1 MSCMWVSVSDCNQS
15 HIFQLTQLLRQD
27 KDLQI
32 ILSYGAPGGDNRG
45 SGSAQRLLN
54 GFFQEL
60 ECRRI

>member
-27 KDLQI
+27 NDLQI
-32 ILSYGAPGGDNRG
+32 ILSYGRLVETIGGVALHKG
-45 SGSAQRLLN
+45 VLN